1 MYYYFNQIWMHCKQ
15 SNKWNLFFYQKRI
28 KMLAID
34 FKNSILILKS
44 KFLEFLLQFEVKSVK
59 EFRESYLKEP
69 F

>member
-1 MYYYFNQIWMHCKQ
+1 MKFKCIK
-15 SNKWNLFFYQKRI
+15 NKRNLFFYEKRI

-44 KFLEFLLQFEVKSVK
+44 EFLEFLLESEVKSVK
-59 EFRESYLKEP
+59 EFRESYLKKP